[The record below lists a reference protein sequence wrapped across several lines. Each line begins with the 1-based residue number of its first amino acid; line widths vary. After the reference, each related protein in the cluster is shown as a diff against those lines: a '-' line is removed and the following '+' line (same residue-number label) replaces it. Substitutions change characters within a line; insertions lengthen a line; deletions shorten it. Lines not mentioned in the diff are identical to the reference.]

1 MIKKMKKWREMMLMP
16 GGAQNLKKMLVG
28 RTMMMTQVG
37 KLEDPVLES
46 LM

>member
-1 MIKKMKKWREMMLMP
+1 MIKKMKKWREMMLMLD
-16 GGAQNLKKMLVG
+16 GVQNLKKTLVG

-37 KLEDPVLES
+37 KSEDPVLES